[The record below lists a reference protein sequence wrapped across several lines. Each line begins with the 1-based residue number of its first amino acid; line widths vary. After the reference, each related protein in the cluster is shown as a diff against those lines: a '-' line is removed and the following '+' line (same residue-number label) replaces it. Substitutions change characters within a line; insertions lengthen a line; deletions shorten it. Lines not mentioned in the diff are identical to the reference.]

1 MNNKEPWLEAAEV
14 VKPYIVELAK
24 MSDKQVN
31 LEFKQTGAAI
41 NEWSNATPTFIN
53 KGTASETLNP
63 EITGASK
70 SNYWL
75 LSARFQAAGYEFEAR
90 KAKKSVLGGKK

>member
-14 VKPYIVELAK
+14 VKPYIEELK
-24 MSDKQVN
+24 KLSDKQVSI
-31 LEFKQTGAAI
+31 EFKQTGNAI

-53 KGTASETLNP
+53 KGTANETLNP

-70 SNYWL
+70 SNYWV
-75 LSARFQAAGYEFEAR
+75 LSARFQAAGYEAEAR
-90 KAKKSVLGGKK
+90 KAKKTIIGGKQ

>member
-1 MNNKEPWLEAAEV
+1 MKEPWLAAAEI

-24 MSDKQVN
+24 MSDKQVSI
-31 LEFKQTGAAI
+31 EAKQTGNAI

-63 EITGASK
+63 EITGALK
-70 SNYWL
+70 SNYWV
-75 LSARFQAAGYEFEAR
+75 LSARFQAAGYELEAR
-90 KAKKSVLGGKK
+90 KAKKSVMGGKQ